1 MFSKIFCFWFFSGPQ
16 WSIIFLCPQTQ
27 VTRKLT
33 VSMESSCTYYDAH
46 HSFQV
51 IPTSLLFP
59 SIISVRQVTVI
70 WEDSTTSSEHCK
82 LRQKIQ
88 VFSLS
93 FFLNTVHCV
102 GGECGIKASKDAT
115 KCPAIQH
122 ISFFLVGGLLGCC
135 KSLLASRVPI
145 ELCPCI
151 GFSLIGISNTEWGC
165 GSFYYAILIHW
176 IPYLIFFFFLLQ
188 MG

>member
-1 MFSKIFCFWFFSGPQ
+1 MFSKIFCFWFFSGPE
-16 WSIIFLCPQTQ
+16 WSIIFLCPQPQ

-82 LRQKIQ
+82 LKRQTIH
-88 VFSLS
+88 VFFS
-93 FFLNTVHCV
+93 FFFSEHSALCW
-102 GGECGIKASKDAT
+102 GRMWDKSKQRCHKMSCHSAY
-115 KCPAIQH
+115 I
-122 ISFFLVGGLLGCC
+122 FFLGW
-135 KSLLASRVPI
+135 
-145 ELCPCI
+145 
-151 GFSLIGISNTEWGC
+151 GFAW
-165 GSFYYAILIHW
+165 
-176 IPYLIFFFFLLQ
+176 LLQ
-188 MG
+188 IITCF